1 MKLILFLI
9 KRLFTSKNSSL
20 VFRLTNFIT
29 ILSLSLG
36 VASLSIVISSINGF
50 ESEISKKLSN
60 LNGYSTINHLFE
72 DEISQQDSN
81 QSFVS
86 KNIPYLEKVALLKS
100 KNETQTV
107 IINSFSINDFDK
119 MELFNS
125 FDINLLESK
134 TIIIGKSLAK
144 KIDVQIGSQVV
155 ILNPAK
161 LDNFSSRNKYDFF
174 KVGYIYDSGI
184 PDFDERNI
192 FTSLNTLQQFFDL
205 NNSISGWI
213 KIDHDDSLVEY
224 PFYEM
229 TIFDKYSSLFEWID
243 TQKWPIFFIFSLIAI
258 VSFFGL
264 LSSLSILFDE
274 KKMDLTILKVYGL
287 SNKSISMIF
296 VSQSIFLATIGSV
309 LGILL
314 SYFIIQIQ
322 NKFKFISIEENIY
335 FVDYLPMNFNLKISL
350 AIILTS
356 IILSFIISSISVS
369 RFSRFSPINVLREK

>member
-1 MKLILFLI
+1 
-9 KRLFTSKNSSL
+9 
-20 VFRLTNFIT
+20 
-29 ILSLSLG
+29 
-36 VASLSIVISSINGF
+36 
-50 ESEISKKLSN
+50 
-60 LNGYSTINHLFE
+60 
-72 DEISQQDSN
+72 
-81 QSFVS
+81 
-86 KNIPYLEKVALLKS
+86 
-100 KNETQTV
+100 
-107 IINSFSINDFDK
+107 
-119 MELFNS
+119 MELFKS
-125 FDINLLESK
+125 LDIDLLDYKS
-134 TIIIGKSLAK
+134 IIIGKSLAK
-144 KIDVQIGSQVV
+144 KLDVQIGTQVV

-161 LDNFSSRNKYDFF
+161 LDNFSSKNKYDFF
-174 KVGYIYDSGI
+174 RVDFIYDSGI
-184 PDFDERNI
+184 PDFDERNV
-192 FTSLNTLQQFFDL
+192 FTSLNTLQKFFDIK
-205 NNSISGWI
+205 NSISGWI
-213 KIDHDDSLVEY
+213 KINNDDSFVEY

-274 KKMDLTILKVYGL
+274 KKMDFTILKVYGL

-309 LGILL
+309 LGILI

-350 AIILTS
+350 SIILTS

>member
-144 KIDVQIGSQVV
+144 KIDVQTGSQVV

-184 PDFDERNI
+184 PDFDERNV

-356 IILSFIISSISVS
+356 IFLSFIISSISVS

>member
-1 MKLILFLI
+1 MKLIFFLI

-20 VFRLTNFIT
+20 VFRLTNLIT

-72 DEISQQDSN
+72 DEISQENYN

-107 IINSFSINDFDK
+107 VINSFSINDFGK
-119 MELFNS
+119 MELFRS
-125 FDINLLESK
+125 LDINLLNNKS
-134 TIIIGKSLAK
+134 IIIGKSLAK
-144 KIDVQIGSQVV
+144 KLNVQLGSQVV
-155 ILNPAK
+155 ILNPSK
-161 LDNFSSRNKYDFF
+161 LDNLSSKSKYDFF
-174 KVGYIYDSGI
+174 KVDYIYDSGI
-184 PDFDERNI
+184 PDFDERNVY
-192 FTSLNTLQQFFDL
+192 TGLNTLQQFFDV

-213 KIDHDDSLVEY
+213 KINYDNSYVEY

-243 TQKWPIFFIFSLIAI
+243 TQKWPIFFIFSLIAL

-274 KKMDLTILKVYGL
+274 KKMDFTILKVYGL

-296 VSQSIFLATIGSV
+296 VSQSIFLTTIGSL

-314 SYFIIQIQ
+314 SYLIILLQ

-335 FVDYLPMNFNLKISL
+335 FVDYLPMNFNLEISL
-350 AIILTS
+350 AIILAS
-356 IILSFIISSISVS
+356 IIFSFIISSISVS
-369 RFSRFSPINVLREK
+369 KFSRFRPINVLREK

>member
-1 MKLILFLI
+1 MKLIFFLI

-72 DEISQQDSN
+72 DEISLENYN

-107 IINSFSINDFDK
+107 VINSFSINDFGK
-119 MELFNS
+119 MELFRS
-125 FDINLLESK
+125 LDINLLDNKS
-134 TIIIGKSLAK
+134 IIIGKSLAK
-144 KIDVQIGSQVV
+144 KLNVQLGSQVV
-155 ILNPAK
+155 ILNPSR
-161 LDNFSSRNKYDFF
+161 LDNLSSKNKYDFF
-174 KVGYIYDSGI
+174 KVDYIYDSGI
-184 PDFDERNI
+184 PDFDERNVY
-192 FTSLNTLQQFFDL
+192 TSLNTLQQFFDV

-213 KIDHDDSLVEY
+213 KINYDNSFVEY

-243 TQKWPIFFIFSLIAI
+243 TQKWPIFFIFSLIAL

-274 KKMDLTILKVYGL
+274 KKMDFTILKVYGL

-296 VSQSIFLATIGSV
+296 VSQSIFLTTIGSV

-314 SYFIIQIQ
+314 SYLIILIQ

-335 FVDYLPMNFNLKISL
+335 FVDYLPMNFNLEISL
-350 AIILTS
+350 AIILAS
-356 IILSFIISSISVS
+356 IIFSFIISSISVS
-369 RFSRFSPINVLREK
+369 KFSRFRPINVLREK

>member
-1 MKLILFLI
+1 MKLIFFLI

-36 VASLSIVISSINGF
+36 IASLSIVISSINGF

-72 DEISQQDSN
+72 DEISQENYN

-107 IINSFSINDFDK
+107 VINSFSINDFGK
-119 MELFNS
+119 MELFS
-125 FDINLLESK
+125 SLDINLLDNKS
-134 TIIIGKSLAK
+134 IIIGKSLAK
-144 KIDVQIGSQVV
+144 KLNVQLGSQVV
-155 ILNPAK
+155 ILNPAR
-161 LDNFSSRNKYDFF
+161 LDNLSSKNKYDFF
-174 KVGYIYDSGI
+174 KVDYIYDSGI
-184 PDFDERNI
+184 PDFDERNVY
-192 FTSLNTLQQFFDL
+192 TGLNTLQQFFDVK
-205 NNSISGWI
+205 NSISGWI
-213 KIDHDDSLVEY
+213 KINYDNNFVEY

-243 TQKWPIFFIFSLIAI
+243 TQKWPIFFIFSLIAL

-274 KKMDLTILKVYGL
+274 KKMDFTILKVYGL

-296 VSQSIFLATIGSV
+296 VSQSIFLTTIGSV

-314 SYFIIQIQ
+314 SYLIILIQ

-335 FVDYLPMNFNLKISL
+335 FVDYLPMNFNLEISL
-350 AIILTS
+350 VIILAS
-356 IILSFIISSISVS
+356 IIFSFIISSISVS
-369 RFSRFSPINVLREK
+369 KFSRFRPINVLREK

>member
-1 MKLILFLI
+1 MKLIFFLI

-36 VASLSIVISSINGF
+36 IASLSIVISSINGF
-50 ESEISKKLSN
+50 ESEISKKLSS

-72 DEISQQDSN
+72 DEISLENYN

-107 IINSFSINDFDK
+107 VINSFSINDFGK
-119 MELFNS
+119 MELFRS
-125 FDINLLESK
+125 LDINLLNNKS
-134 TIIIGKSLAK
+134 IIIGKSLAK
-144 KIDVQIGSQVV
+144 KLNVQLGSQVV
-155 ILNPAK
+155 ILNPAR
-161 LDNFSSRNKYDFF
+161 LDNLSSKNKYDFF
-174 KVGYIYDSGI
+174 KVDYIYDSGI
-184 PDFDERNI
+184 PDFDERNVY
-192 FTSLNTLQQFFDL
+192 TSLNTLQQFFDVK
-205 NNSISGWI
+205 NSISGWI
-213 KIDHDDSLVEY
+213 KINYDNSFVEY

-243 TQKWPIFFIFSLIAI
+243 TQKWPIFFIFSLIAL

-274 KKMDLTILKVYGL
+274 KKMDFTILKVYGL

-296 VSQSIFLATIGSV
+296 VSQSIFLTTIGSV

-314 SYFIIQIQ
+314 SYLIILIQ

-335 FVDYLPMNFNLKISL
+335 FVDYLPMNFNLEISL
-350 AIILTS
+350 AIILAS
-356 IILSFIISSISVS
+356 IIFSFIISSISVS
-369 RFSRFSPINVLREK
+369 KFSRFRPINVLREK

>member
-1 MKLILFLI
+1 MKLIFFLI

-72 DEISQQDSN
+72 DEISLENYN

-107 IINSFSINDFDK
+107 VINSFSINDFGK
-119 MELFNS
+119 MELFRS
-125 FDINLLESK
+125 LDINLLDNKS
-134 TIIIGKSLAK
+134 IIIGKSLAK
-144 KIDVQIGSQVV
+144 KLNVQLGSQVV
-155 ILNPAK
+155 ILNPSR
-161 LDNFSSRNKYDFF
+161 LDNLSSKNKYDFF
-174 KVGYIYDSGI
+174 KVDYIYDSGI
-184 PDFDERNI
+184 PDFDERNVY
-192 FTSLNTLQQFFDL
+192 TGLNTLQQFFDVK
-205 NNSISGWI
+205 NSISGWI
-213 KIDHDDSLVEY
+213 KINYDNSFVEY

-243 TQKWPIFFIFSLIAI
+243 TQKWPIFFIFSLIAL

-274 KKMDLTILKVYGL
+274 KKMDFTILKVYGL

-296 VSQSIFLATIGSV
+296 VSHSIFLTTIGSV

-314 SYFIIQIQ
+314 SYLIILIQ

-335 FVDYLPMNFNLKISL
+335 FVDYLPMNFNLEISL
-350 AIILTS
+350 S
-356 IILSFIISSISVS
+356 IILASIIFSFIISSISVS
-369 RFSRFSPINVLREK
+369 KFSRFRPINVLREK

>member
-1 MKLILFLI
+1 MKLIFFLI

-36 VASLSIVISSINGF
+36 IASLSIVISSINGF

-72 DEISQQDSN
+72 DEISLENYN

-107 IINSFSINDFDK
+107 VINSFSINDFGK
-119 MELFNS
+119 MELFRS
-125 FDINLLESK
+125 LDINLLDNKS
-134 TIIIGKSLAK
+134 IIIGKSLAK
-144 KIDVQIGSQVV
+144 KLNVQLGSQVV
-155 ILNPAK
+155 ILNPAR
-161 LDNFSSRNKYDFF
+161 LDNLSSKNKYDFF
-174 KVGYIYDSGI
+174 KVDYIYDSGI
-184 PDFDERNI
+184 PDFDERNVY
-192 FTSLNTLQQFFDL
+192 TGLNTLQQFFDVK
-205 NNSISGWI
+205 NSISGWI
-213 KIDHDDSLVEY
+213 KINYDNSFVEY

-243 TQKWPIFFIFSLIAI
+243 TQKWPIFFIFSLIAF

-274 KKMDLTILKVYGL
+274 KKMDFTILKVYGL

-296 VSQSIFLATIGSV
+296 VSQSIFLTTIGSV

-314 SYFIIQIQ
+314 SYLIILIQ

-335 FVDYLPMNFNLKISL
+335 FVDYLPMNFNLEISL
-350 AIILTS
+350 VIILAS
-356 IILSFIISSISVS
+356 IIFSFIISSISVS
-369 RFSRFSPINVLREK
+369 KFSRFRPINVLREK

>member
-72 DEISQQDSN
+72 DEISQENYN

-107 IINSFSINDFDK
+107 VINSFSINDFGK
-119 MELFNS
+119 MELFS
-125 FDINLLESK
+125 SLDINLLDNKS
-134 TIIIGKSLAK
+134 IIIGKSLAK
-144 KIDVQIGSQVV
+144 KLNVQLGSQVV
-155 ILNPAK
+155 ILNPAR
-161 LDNFSSRNKYDFF
+161 LDNLSSKNKYDFF
-174 KVGYIYDSGI
+174 KVDYIYDSGI
-184 PDFDERNI
+184 PDFDERNVY
-192 FTSLNTLQQFFDL
+192 TGLNTLQQFFDVK
-205 NNSISGWI
+205 NSISGWI
-213 KIDHDDSLVEY
+213 KINYDNNFVEY

-243 TQKWPIFFIFSLIAI
+243 TQKWPIFFIFSLIAL

-274 KKMDLTILKVYGL
+274 KKMDFTILKVYGL

-296 VSQSIFLATIGSV
+296 VSQSIFLTTIGSV
-309 LGILL
+309 IGILL
-314 SYFIIQIQ
+314 SYLIILIQ

-335 FVDYLPMNFNLKISL
+335 FVDYLPMNFNLEISL
-350 AIILTS
+350 AIILAS
-356 IILSFIISSISVS
+356 LIFSFIISSISVS
-369 RFSRFSPINVLREK
+369 KFSRFRPINVLREK

>member
-1 MKLILFLI
+1 MKLIFFLI

-72 DEISQQDSN
+72 DEISLENYN

-107 IINSFSINDFDK
+107 VINSFSINDFGK
-119 MELFNS
+119 MELFRS
-125 FDINLLESK
+125 LDINLLNNKS
-134 TIIIGKSLAK
+134 IIIGKSLAK
-144 KIDVQIGSQVV
+144 KLNVQLGSQVV
-155 ILNPAK
+155 ILNPSR
-161 LDNFSSRNKYDFF
+161 LDNLSSKNKYDFF
-174 KVGYIYDSGI
+174 KVDHIYDSGI
-184 PDFDERNI
+184 PDFDERNVY
-192 FTSLNTLQQFFDL
+192 TGLNTLQQFFDV

-213 KIDHDDSLVEY
+213 KINYDNSFVEY

-243 TQKWPIFFIFSLIAI
+243 TQKWPIFFIFSLIAL

-274 KKMDLTILKVYGL
+274 KKMDFTILKVYGL

-296 VSQSIFLATIGSV
+296 VSQSIFLTTIGSV

-314 SYFIIQIQ
+314 SYLIILIQ

-335 FVDYLPMNFNLKISL
+335 FVDYLPMNFNLEISL
-350 AIILTS
+350 AIILAS
-356 IILSFIISSISVS
+356 IIFSFIISSISVS
-369 RFSRFSPINVLREK
+369 KFSRFRPINVLREK

>member
-125 FDINLLESK
+125 FDINLLVSK

-213 KIDHDDSLVEY
+213 KINHDDSLVEY

-296 VSQSIFLATIGSV
+296 VSQSIILATIGSV

>member
-1 MKLILFLI
+1 MKLIFFLI

-72 DEISQQDSN
+72 DEISQENYN

-107 IINSFSINDFDK
+107 VINSFSINDFGK
-119 MELFNS
+119 MELFRS
-125 FDINLLESK
+125 LDINLLDNKS
-134 TIIIGKSLAK
+134 IIIGKSLAK
-144 KIDVQIGSQVV
+144 KLNVQLGSQVV
-155 ILNPAK
+155 ILNPAR
-161 LDNFSSRNKYDFF
+161 LDNLSSKNKYDFF
-174 KVGYIYDSGI
+174 KVDYIYDSGI
-184 PDFDERNI
+184 PDFDERNVY
-192 FTSLNTLQQFFDL
+192 TSLNTLQQFFDVK
-205 NNSISGWI
+205 NSISGWI
-213 KIDHDDSLVEY
+213 KINYDNNFVEY

-243 TQKWPIFFIFSLIAI
+243 TQKWPIFFIFSLIAF

-274 KKMDLTILKVYGL
+274 KKMDFTILKVYGL

-296 VSQSIFLATIGSV
+296 VSQSIFLTTIGSL

-314 SYFIIQIQ
+314 SYLIILIQ

-335 FVDYLPMNFNLKISL
+335 FVDHLPMNFNLEISL
-350 AIILTS
+350 AIILAS
-356 IILSFIISSISVS
+356 IIFSFIISSISVS
-369 RFSRFSPINVLREK
+369 KFSRFRPINVLREK

>member
-144 KIDVQIGSQVV
+144 KIDVQTGSQVV

-184 PDFDERNI
+184 PDFDERNV

-274 KKMDLTILKVYGL
+274 KKMDFTILKVYGL

-309 LGILL
+309 LGILI

-322 NKFKFISIEENIY
+322 NKFRFISIEENIY

-356 IILSFIISSISVS
+356 IFLSFIISSISVS

>member
-134 TIIIGKSLAK
+134 TIIIGKSLAE

-184 PDFDERNI
+184 PDFDERNV

-274 KKMDLTILKVYGL
+274 KKMDFTILKVYGL

-309 LGILL
+309 LGILI

>member
-1 MKLILFLI
+1 MKLIFFLI

-36 VASLSIVISSINGF
+36 IASLSIVISSINGF

-72 DEISQQDSN
+72 DEISQENYN

-107 IINSFSINDFDK
+107 VINSLSINDFGK
-119 MELFNS
+119 MELFRS
-125 FDINLLESK
+125 LDINLLDNKS
-134 TIIIGKSLAK
+134 IIIGKSLAK
-144 KIDVQIGSQVV
+144 KLNVQLGSQVV
-155 ILNPAK
+155 ILNPAR
-161 LDNFSSRNKYDFF
+161 LDNLSSKNKYDFF
-174 KVGYIYDSGI
+174 KVDYIYDSGI
-184 PDFDERNI
+184 PDFDERNVY
-192 FTSLNTLQQFFDL
+192 TGLNTLQQFFDV

-213 KIDHDDSLVEY
+213 KINYDNSFVEY

-243 TQKWPIFFIFSLIAI
+243 TQKWPIFFIFSLIAF

-274 KKMDLTILKVYGL
+274 KKMDFTILKVYGL

-296 VSQSIFLATIGSV
+296 VSQSIFLTTIGSV

-314 SYFIIQIQ
+314 SYLIILIQ

-335 FVDYLPMNFNLKISL
+335 FVDYLPMNFNLEISL
-350 AIILTS
+350 AIILAS
-356 IILSFIISSISVS
+356 IIFSFIISSISVS
-369 RFSRFSPINVLREK
+369 KFSRFRPINVLREK

>member
-81 QSFVS
+81 QSFFS

-134 TIIIGKSLAK
+134 TIII
-144 KIDVQIGSQVV
+144 
-155 ILNPAK
+155 
-161 LDNFSSRNKYDFF
+161 
-174 KVGYIYDSGI
+174 
-184 PDFDERNI
+184 
-192 FTSLNTLQQFFDL
+192 
-205 NNSISGWI
+205 
-213 KIDHDDSLVEY
+213 
-224 PFYEM
+224 
-229 TIFDKYSSLFEWID
+229 
-243 TQKWPIFFIFSLIAI
+243 
-258 VSFFGL
+258 
-264 LSSLSILFDE
+264 
-274 KKMDLTILKVYGL
+274 
-287 SNKSISMIF
+287 
-296 VSQSIFLATIGSV
+296 
-309 LGILL
+309 
-314 SYFIIQIQ
+314 
-322 NKFKFISIEENIY
+322 
-335 FVDYLPMNFNLKISL
+335 
-350 AIILTS
+350 
-356 IILSFIISSISVS
+356 
-369 RFSRFSPINVLREK
+369 

>member
-1 MKLILFLI
+1 MKLIFFLI

-72 DEISQQDSN
+72 DEISLENYN

-107 IINSFSINDFDK
+107 VINSFSINDFGK
-119 MELFNS
+119 MELFRS
-125 FDINLLESK
+125 LDINLLDNKS
-134 TIIIGKSLAK
+134 IIIGKSLAK
-144 KIDVQIGSQVV
+144 KLNVQLGSQVV
-155 ILNPAK
+155 ILNPAR
-161 LDNFSSRNKYDFF
+161 LDNLSSKNKYDFF
-174 KVGYIYDSGI
+174 KVDYIYDSGI
-184 PDFDERNI
+184 PDFDERNVY
-192 FTSLNTLQQFFDL
+192 TGLNTLQQFFDV

-213 KIDHDDSLVEY
+213 KINYDNSFVEY

-243 TQKWPIFFIFSLIAI
+243 TQKWPIFFIFSLIAL

-274 KKMDLTILKVYGL
+274 KKMDFTILKVYGL

-296 VSQSIFLATIGSV
+296 VSQSIFLTTIGSV

-314 SYFIIQIQ
+314 SYLIILIQ

-335 FVDYLPMNFNLKISL
+335 FVDYLPMNFNLEISL
-350 AIILTS
+350 VIILAS
-356 IILSFIISSISVS
+356 IIFSFIISSISVS
-369 RFSRFSPINVLREK
+369 KFSRFRPINVLREK

>member
-1 MKLILFLI
+1 MKLIFFLI

-36 VASLSIVISSINGF
+36 IASLSIVISSINGF

-72 DEISQQDSN
+72 DEISLENYN

-107 IINSFSINDFDK
+107 VINSFSINDFGK
-119 MELFNS
+119 MELFRS
-125 FDINLLESK
+125 LDINLLDNKS
-134 TIIIGKSLAK
+134 IIIGKSLAK
-144 KIDVQIGSQVV
+144 KLNVQLGSQVV
-155 ILNPAK
+155 ILNPAR
-161 LDNFSSRNKYDFF
+161 LDNLSSKNKYDFF
-174 KVGYIYDSGI
+174 KVDYIYDSGI
-184 PDFDERNI
+184 PDFDERNVY
-192 FTSLNTLQQFFDL
+192 TGLNTLQQFFDVK
-205 NNSISGWI
+205 NSISGWI
-213 KIDHDDSLVEY
+213 KINYDNSFVEY

-243 TQKWPIFFIFSLIAI
+243 TQKWPIFFIFSLIAL

-274 KKMDLTILKVYGL
+274 KKMDFTILKVYGL

-296 VSQSIFLATIGSV
+296 VSQSIFLTTIGSL

-314 SYFIIQIQ
+314 SYLIILLQ

-335 FVDYLPMNFNLKISL
+335 FVDYLPMNFNLEISL
-350 AIILTS
+350 AIILAS
-356 IILSFIISSISVS
+356 IIFSFIISSISVS
-369 RFSRFSPINVLREK
+369 KFSRFRPINVLREK